1 MIESRIEKKFVYSEG
16 DDSYKY
22 FLILGMFKKI
32 YFERMVNSIYF
43 DNENLKNVWDNING
57 FSQRSKY
64 RVRWY
69 NDINNSK
76 VFFEEKNKFN
86 QTTYKNKN
94 EIGVFKNEKDL
105 ISFLNSNEFQKK
117 YLFKYKYNLKSILKV
132 SYERSYFI
140 DPKKKIRV
148 TFDKNIFVNKKYIN
162 SNIGIYLDKNIL
174 ELKYNVKDSGYC
186 NQLILNS
193 KLENRNRKYSK
204 YVQSFVDM
212 NESGL
217 I

>member
-76 VFFEEKNKFN
+76 VYFEEKNKFN
-86 QTTYKNKN
+86 QTTFKNKN
-94 EIGVFKNEKDL
+94 EVGEFKNEKNL
-105 ISFLNSNEFQKK
+105 ITFLNSDEFQKK
-117 YLFKYKYNLKSILKV
+117 YLFKYKYNLKNILKV
-132 SYERSYFI
+132 SYKRSYFI

-148 TFDKNIFVNKKYIN
+148 TLDKNIFVNKKYIN
-162 SNIGIYLDKNIL
+162 NNAGIYLDKNIL
-174 ELKYNVKDSGYC
+174 ELKYNVKDSDYC
-186 NQLILNS
+186 NQLALNS
-193 KLENRNRKYSK
+193 KLENRNNKYSK
-204 YVQSFVDM
+204 YVQSFIEM